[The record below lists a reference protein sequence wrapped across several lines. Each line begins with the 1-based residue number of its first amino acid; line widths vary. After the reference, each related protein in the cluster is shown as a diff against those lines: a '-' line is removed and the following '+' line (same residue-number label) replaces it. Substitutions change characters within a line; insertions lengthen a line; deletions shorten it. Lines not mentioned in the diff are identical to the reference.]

1 MNRKDAEKV
10 DLHKENLV
18 KNHLANL
25 GDLCAFALN
34 LFLFLN
40 GARHEV

>member
-1 MNRKDAEKV
+1 MNRKDTENAE
-10 DLHKENLV
+10 LRKENLV
-18 KNHLANL
+18 KNHFANL
-25 GDLCAFALN
+25 GNPCAFALN